1 MAKNL
6 SSFVLNARKQV
17 HNMPG
22 VVQVKKKMFGER
34 ESKAVTLP
42 KSNHGKN

>member
-22 VVQVKKKMFGER
+22 VVQVKKKCLEK
-34 ESKAVTLP
+34 EKA
-42 KSNHGKN
+42 KR